1 MDVNRFIHERRP
13 SWQELEELLRH
24 LDAHGWRGLGLD
36 RARRF
41 AKLYRG
47 ASSDL
52 IRARTATADP
62 AVVDYLNDLVARGYA
77 AVYGGQVARGRA
89 VLAFLWSEFPALVR
103 AEARMVLLA
112 AATLIGGGIIG
123 ATAVAIDPSNAS
135 LLLPPMHA
143 EMSPTE
149 RVARD
154 EAEGGARE
162 GGEAAAFSGFLFTH
176 NMQVAFFA
184 FALGITFG
192 AGTLLLLFYNG
203 LPVGALAAQYHLAG
217 KGLFFWAWILPHG
230 IPELTSVFIAGGAG
244 LVMGRALVAPG
255 RLPRGAA
262 LVDAA
267 RRAVRLVLGV
277 APLLCTAGL
286 IEGTISQMHAPV
298 MPYAAKLVF
307 AACVAVALAAYLALG
322 GRTARGTRDVP
333 GSVGRAPH
341 FRGPSPRVSA

>member
-1 MDVNRFIHERRP
+1 MDVNRFIHEGRP
-13 SWQELEELLRH
+13 SWQELEGLLRH
-24 LDAHGWRGLGLD
+24 LESHGWAGLGLE

-41 AKLYRG
+41 AKLYRA

-52 IRARTATADP
+52 IRARTATADA
-62 AVVDYLNDLVARGYA
+62 AVVDYLNDLVARSYA
-77 AVYGGQVARGRA
+77 AVYGGQVARARA
-89 VLAFLWSEFPALVR
+89 VLTFFWSEFPALVR

-112 AATLIGGGIIG
+112 AATLLGGGLLG
-123 ATAVAIDPSNAS
+123 ATAVAIDPANAS
-135 LLLPPMHA
+135 LLLPPGHA
-143 EMSPTE
+143 EMSPIE

-154 EAEGGARE
+154 EQGGDHEGGQ
-162 GGEAAAFSGFLFTH
+162 AAAFSGFLFTH

-244 LVMGRALVAPG
+244 LVIGRALVAPG
-255 RLPRGAA
+255 RLPRSVA
-262 LVDAA
+262 LVEAA

-286 IEGTISQMHAPV
+286 IEGTISQMHAPL

-307 AACVAVALAAYLALG
+307 AACVAVALGAYLALA
-322 GRTARGTRDVP
+322 GRAAQGTRDVP
-333 GSVGRAPH
+333 GSVGHAPH
-341 FRGPSPRVSA
+341 IRAARTHVSA

>member
-1 MDVNRFIHERRP
+1 VDVNRFIHEGRP

-24 LDAHGWRGLGLD
+24 LEAHGWPGLGLE

-41 AKLYRG
+41 AKLYRA

-52 IRARTATADP
+52 IRARTATADA
-62 AVVDYLNDLVARGYA
+62 AVVDYLNDLVARTYA
-77 AVYGGQVARGRA
+77 AVYSGRAARARA
-89 VLAFLWSEFPALVR
+89 VLAFFWSEFPALVR

-112 AATLIGGGIIG
+112 AATLLGGGLVG
-123 ATAVAIDPSNAS
+123 ATAIALDPSNAS
-135 LLLPPMHA
+135 LLLPPGHA
-143 EMSPTE
+143 EMSPIE

-154 EAEGGARE
+154 EQGEEHEGGQ
-162 GGEAAAFSGFLFTH
+162 AAAFSGFLFTH

-244 LVMGRALVAPG
+244 LVVGRALVAPG
-255 RLPRGAA
+255 RLPRSVA
-262 LVDAA
+262 LVEAA

-286 IEGTISQMHAPV
+286 IEGTISQMHAPL

-307 AACVAVALAAYLALG
+307 GACVAVALAAYLALG
-322 GRTARGTRDVP
+322 GRAARGTRDVP

-341 FRGPSPRVSA
+341 SRDARARLPA